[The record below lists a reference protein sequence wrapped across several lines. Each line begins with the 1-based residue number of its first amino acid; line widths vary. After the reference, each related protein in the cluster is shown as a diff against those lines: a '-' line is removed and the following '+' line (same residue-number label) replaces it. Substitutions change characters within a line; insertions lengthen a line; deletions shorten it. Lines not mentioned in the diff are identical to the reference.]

1 MFLKT
6 FISEFSYIEVWFTG
20 KTYKLLKI
28 EVKINIVL
36 VIKVC
41 NIKMT
46 RYLAQPREIIFIKR
60 LWIFVIC

>member
-36 VIKVC
+36 VIKV
-41 NIKMT
+41 
-46 RYLAQPREIIFIKR
+46 
-60 LWIFVIC
+60 